1 MSDSIIFNE
10 NLTLPYP
17 FQTPNNINMLGY
29 QVIGTIITNG
39 TAITSNTLYTLGTIF
54 LPHGVW
60 NIFGQVSFKCS
71 STSASPLITYNG
83 FGLSNNTTGF
93 GNYKIEN
100 YSSQSVATNNTY
112 SDQIVRIQTIT
123 SNVNV
128 SLNHTVVFQ
137 NCSMVTVSASSFLV
151 ATRLA

>member
-17 FQTPNNINMLGY
+17 FVTPNNISMLGY
-29 QVIGTIITNG
+29 QVVASIITNA

-60 NIFGQVSFKCS
+60 NIFGQVSYKCS
-71 STSASPLITYNG
+71 STSVSPLITYNG

-93 GNYKIEN
+93 GNYKVEN

-123 SNVNV
+123 TNVNV
-128 SLNHTVVFQ
+128 SLNHTIVFQ

>member
-1 MSDSIIFNE
+1 
-10 NLTLPYP
+10 
-17 FQTPNNINMLGY
+17 MLGY
-29 QVIGTIITNG
+29 QVIGTIISNA

-60 NIFGQVSFKCS
+60 NIFGQVSYKCS
-71 STSASPLITYNG
+71 SASASPSITYNG
-83 FGLSNNTTGF
+83 FGLANNTTTF

-128 SLNHTVVFQ
+128 SLNHTIIFS
-137 NCSMVTVSASSFLV
+137 NCSMVTVNASSFLV
-151 ATRLA
+151 ATRIA